1 MEAFKPYVVVS
12 QTADT
17 LQLSEPKWR
26 KRVYFVV
33 FRILPFFFAFQVILL
48 AVASRNEPEIPAVVI
63 YSVAA
68 ITLIPASILLS
79 RSYTT
84 EIEISALAV
93 VLKRNSLFGRKEETI
108 AVADIDSI
116 LCKRRTGK
124 GGGFFYYLKYKS
136 KQSNQKL
143 LSIPS
148 FFMNPSNRAGI
159 NENLEKITGLT
170 VDFLKQS

>member
-12 QTADT
+12 QSAGS
-17 LQLSEPKWR
+17 LHLSEPQWR

-33 FRILPFFFAFQVILL
+33 FRILPFFFAFQVLLL

-63 YSVAA
+63 YFVGV
-68 ITLIPASILLS
+68 ITLVPASILLS

-84 EIEISALAV
+84 EIEISPLAV
-93 VLKRNSLFGRKEETI
+93 VLKRNSLFAKKMESI
-108 AVADIDSI
+108 LVADVDSI
-116 LCKRRTGK
+116 VCKRRTGK
-124 GGGFFYYLKYKS
+124 GGGFFYFLHFKA
-136 KQSNQKL
+136 KQPNQKL

-148 FFMNPSNRAGI
+148 FFMNPSNRAAI

-170 VDFLKQS
+170 VVNS